1 MRQNKIL
8 ISFADDLS
16 HERESINK
24 SLDQLF
30 NCRLL
35 FSSSSGRDLILK
47 LHSSKE
53 LPQII
58 LMDMEMPSCDGLL
71 STIIC
76 KRLFPSIKIVGLS
89 SHCSETI
96 ISEFITEGGSAF
108 LSKYLLDKNS
118 ISYMVYKEKNVFENY
133 LERVL
138 NDDYIFFDPALQFDS
153 DRKYKTV
160 STSSIVQNRFPKL
173 KEHEIIYLQLNA
185 AGFSKPEIKT
195 IMCREVST
203 IKKYFEKLSK
213 IFVAQNHSDLTNIC
227 LNFGIVKMVNLYETF
242 KILE

>member
-1 MRQNKIL
+1 MQQNKIF
-8 ISFADDLS
+8 IAFADDLPN
-16 HERESINK
+16 ERESIIRSIDKLN
-24 SLDQLF
+24 
-30 NCRLL
+30 NCKLL
-35 FSSSSGRDLILK
+35 FSACSGRDLILE
-47 LHSSKE
+47 LHSSKK

-71 STIIC
+71 TTIIC

-138 NDDYIFFDPALQFDS
+138 NDDSAFLDPALLIDL
-153 DRKYKTV
+153 DRKYIKV
-160 STSSIVQNRFPKL
+160 STSSIIKNQFPKL

-195 IMCREVST
+195 IMCREIST

-213 IFVAQNHSDLTNIC
+213 IFGAQNHSDLTNIC
-227 LNFGIVKMVNLYETF
+227 LNFGIIKMVNLYETF
-242 KILE
+242 KIFE